1 MAIYHQFTGNHSHA
15 LEVSEVPSGT
25 WLPRVEFSACKNE
38 KKPDCVFAPSNQRSM
53 YTTTKLSNRLSCNG
67 SSLTDIHVH
76 VVKTSNTSM
85 VLIGSQFVVP
95 IHTCPCITH
104 STPHPLSP
112 HLTPSPLI
120 PSLHHSLIP
129 SLPHPLIPS
138 LPHPLTPSSP
148 HPLTPSL
155 PHSLFPS
162 LPHSLTLTFTSSLQ
176 LMLSLQSEPSFKSFL
191 DHIQARPSSQG
202 MFLEELLVTPLKR
215 VGSACGWCEG

>member
-25 WLPRVEFSACKNE
+25 WLPRAEFSACKNE
-38 KKPDCVFAPSNQRSM
+38 KKPVCVFAPSNQRSM

-112 HLTPSPLI
+112 HLLTPSPLI
-120 PSLHHSLIP
+120 PSLPHSLIP
-129 SLPHPLIPS
+129 SLPHTHLHLFTPANVESAVRALLQIVPR
-138 LPHPLTPSSP
+138 PHTGTAVQPGHVSGRTVG
-148 HPLTPSL
+148 
-155 PHSLFPS
+155 HS
-162 LPHSLTLTFTSSLQ
+162 TQ
-176 LMLSLQSEPSFKSFL
+176 
-191 DHIQARPSSQG
+191 
-202 MFLEELLVTPLKR
+202 
-215 VGSACGWCEG
+215 EGG